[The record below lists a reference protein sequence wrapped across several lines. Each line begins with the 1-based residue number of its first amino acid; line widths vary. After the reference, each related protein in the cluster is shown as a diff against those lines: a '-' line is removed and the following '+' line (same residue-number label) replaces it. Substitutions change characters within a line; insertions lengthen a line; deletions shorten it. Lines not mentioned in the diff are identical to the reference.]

1 MSNHNV
7 EQMRT
12 AHRILKERGVPL
24 AYNQLQY
31 RCVRVFVSER
41 QMGMGELPAWTSLRL
56 MAQCAPVGGADCVAL
71 RCLRVCVRVAA

>member
-1 MSNHNV
+1 MDAGLVRSVGVSNHNV

-31 RCVRVFVSER
+31 RCVRVFV
-41 QMGMGELPAWTSLRL
+41 
-56 MAQCAPVGGADCVAL
+56 
-71 RCLRVCVRVAA
+71 